1 MRGTIA
7 TAALILGY
15 AYASSHI
22 KLYSEKESFYNMSKD
37 LNNPQP
43 QVANILMYVGFA
55 LFGLA
60 YIYTV
65 GYIFYDTD
73 KRDKECDVALAQDE

>member
-1 MRGTIA
+1 MRATIA
-7 TAALILGY
+7 TAALLLGY
-15 AYASSHI
+15 AYAGSHI
-22 KLYSEKESFYNMSKD
+22 KVYSKKESFYNMSKD
-37 LNNPQP
+37 MNNPQP
-43 QVANILMYVGFA
+43 PVANILMYVGFA

-73 KRDKECDVALAQDE
+73 KRDKEVDVALA